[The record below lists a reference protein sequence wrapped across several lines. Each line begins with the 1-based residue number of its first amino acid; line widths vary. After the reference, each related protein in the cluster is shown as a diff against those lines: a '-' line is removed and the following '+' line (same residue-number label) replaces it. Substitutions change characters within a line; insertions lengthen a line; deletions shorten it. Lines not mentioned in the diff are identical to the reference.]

1 MKKTNGGWKYE
12 LYAGLVSGNKECGV
26 AGAKIIFFLLKDERI
41 MFSQSL
47 QTFCQA
53 AVVRSLFPIRKII
66 MRRGQVV
73 SNNVT
78 QESAPPR
85 EFTWESGGLK
95 STSLNA
101 NV

>member
-1 MKKTNGGWKYE
+1 MRRSRCENHFFSAQRCENHVFTIITN
-12 LYAGLVSGNKECGV
+12 L
-26 AGAKIIFFLLKDERI
+26 F
-41 MFSQSL
+41 
-47 QTFCQA
+47 QA

-66 MRRGQVV
+66 MRPGQVV

-78 QESAPPR
+78 QESAPPK